1 MASIEMNSRENL
13 SLEQFPSLDVPDI
26 LPRLIRYY
34 DDFHDKVRSIS
45 HLSETDIWY
54 VHADGKKHNLNF
66 LRVPAKC
73 RLLFKHIVTDL
84 FDRCDPS
91 TVVTYV
97 NLLVMRSSHLV
108 RAAVSSA
115 ADWSDFWNEF
125 VLPVETISVTGALR
139 SAIHSMCE
147 LSIGQWTP
155 GLHEFVSSLRG
166 PRADVYKTVRNR
178 ECFVPLD
185 KQSVIIEFFDDLKV
199 SVDRD
204 STGISDIEMRN
215 ACILMMSHQYGLRPG
230 SIARIKLQDVRLHES
245 GAVHVSIPLIKL
257 RDRDALR
264 RVTRRIKHDWAALF
278 VELVRRRKSE
288 YVDSTSPA
296 DSLFHLTPAGVSHVI
311 RELTSE
317 LLGET
322 WTPTDLR
329 HTAAQRLADAG
340 ASHVSLSEFLGHAST
355 LTANVYFDAS
365 PSQAERVNQA
375 LSLSPIYTTIADTAK
390 TKTIT
395 SIELRALPP
404 SQQIG
409 AVPHGIP
416 IAGIGGCTIG
426 QSLCAKNPVLSCYT
440 CRRFLPVADRRVHEN
455 VVDSLR
461 PVVRMFANASHETG
475 SGGSQAQLTRTLRA
489 AMQVIQGI
497 PDDAAES
504 MGGEA
509 NE

>member
-1 MASIEMNSRENL
+1 MRYPEAL
-13 SLEQFPSLDVPDI
+13 SLEQFPSSEVPGD

-54 VHADGKKHNLNF
+54 AHADGKKHNLNF
-66 LRVPAKC
+66 LRLPPTY

-91 TVVTYV
+91 TVVTYA
-97 NLLVMRSSHLV
+97 NLLFTRPNHLA
-108 RAAVSSA
+108 RAATLSA
-115 ADWSDFWNEF
+115 TEWSEYWNEF
-125 VLPVETISVTGALR
+125 VLPVETTSVAGALR

-147 LSIGQWTP
+147 LSIGQWTTDMHD
-155 GLHEFVSSLRG
+155 LVSALRA
-166 PRADVYKTVRNR
+166 PRADIYKTVRNR

-185 KQSVIIEFFDDLKV
+185 QQSLIIEFFDDLKGAI
-199 SVDRD
+199 DRGN
-204 STGISDIEMRN
+204 TGIRDLELRN
-215 ACILMMSHQYGLRPG
+215 ACILLLSHQYGLRPG
-230 SIARIKLQDVRLHES
+230 SIARIKVQDVRLHES

-257 RDRDALR
+257 RDKDALR

-278 VELVRRRKSE
+278 VEFLRRRGSE
-288 YVDSTSPA
+288 HFDSTSPA
-296 DSLFHLTPAGVSHVI
+296 DSLFHLSPASISHVI
-311 RELTSE
+311 IDLTSE
-317 LLGET
+317 LLGEP

-340 ASHVSLSEFLGHAST
+340 ASHISLSEFLGHAST

-455 VVDSLR
+455 VVESLR
-461 PVVRMFANASHETG
+461 PVVRMFANAAHETG

-489 AMQVIQGI
+489 AVQVMQGI
-497 PDDAAES
+497 PDGAAES
-504 MGGEA
+504 IGEA
-509 NE
+509 DE

>member
-1 MASIEMNSRENL
+1 MVSIDVKFQEDL
-13 SLEQFPSLDVPDI
+13 SLEYIPSPEVLGD

-45 HLSETDIWY
+45 HLAESDVWY
-54 VHADGKKHNLNF
+54 VHADGKRHTLNF
-66 LRVPAKC
+66 LKIPEQC
-73 RLLFKHIVTDL
+73 RLLFKHVLTEL

-91 TVVTYV
+91 SVATYAS
-97 NLLVMRSSHLV
+97 LLFTRPGHMA
-108 RAAVSSA
+108 RAAMSNSTE
-115 ADWSDFWNEF
+115 WTEYWNEH
-125 VLPVETISVTGALR
+125 VLPVETASIAGALR
-139 SAIHSMCE
+139 SAIHSMCK
-147 LSIGQWTP
+147 LSIGQWSTD
-155 GLHEFVSSLRG
+155 LHDLVSALRA
-166 PRADVYKTVRNR
+166 PRKDIYKTVRNR

-185 KQSVIIEFFDDLKV
+185 QQSLIIEFFDDLKGAINRG
-199 SVDRD
+199 SA
-204 STGISDIEMRN
+204 GISDVDLRN
-215 ACILMMSHQYGLRPG
+215 ACVLLLSHQYGFRPG
-230 SIARIKLQDVRLHES
+230 SIARIKTQDVRIHES
-245 GAVHVSIPLIKL
+245 GAVHLSIPLIKL
-257 RDRDALR
+257 RDKDALR

-278 VELVRRRKSE
+278 VQFLRRRESAQADSTTP
-288 YVDSTSPA
+288 VDSFFRLS
-296 DSLFHLTPAGVSHVI
+296 PAGVRRI
-311 RELTSE
+311 IIDLTSD
-317 LLGET
+317 LLGEA

-375 LSLSPIYTTIADTAK
+375 LSLSPIYTSIANTAR

-395 SIELRALPP
+395 SNELRALPP

-455 VVDSLR
+455 VVESLR
-461 PVVRMFANASHETG
+461 PVVNMFANASHAAG

-497 PDDAAES
+497 E
-504 MGGEA
+504 GETD
-509 NE
+509 E